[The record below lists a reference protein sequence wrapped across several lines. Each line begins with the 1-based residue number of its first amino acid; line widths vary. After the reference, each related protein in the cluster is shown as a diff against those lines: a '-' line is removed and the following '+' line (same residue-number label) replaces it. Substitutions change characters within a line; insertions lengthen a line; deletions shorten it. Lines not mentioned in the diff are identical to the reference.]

1 MEVSGCSEG
10 KWSPSS
16 ETSERV
22 LGGDCSRTGFSW
34 VDRVG
39 GRTFRDVTVQGKTC
53 FKNHDRAVWLEGQ
66 GSGEWDWL
74 GRGARLDLESLIQI
88 PQGLGLYPLV
98 DRSQKMILSHEGAR
112 SRLAF

>member
-53 FKNHDRAVWLEGQ
+53 FKNHDRAV
-66 GSGEWDWL
+66 
-74 GRGARLDLESLIQI
+74 
-88 PQGLGLYPLV
+88 
-98 DRSQKMILSHEGAR
+98 
-112 SRLAF
+112 